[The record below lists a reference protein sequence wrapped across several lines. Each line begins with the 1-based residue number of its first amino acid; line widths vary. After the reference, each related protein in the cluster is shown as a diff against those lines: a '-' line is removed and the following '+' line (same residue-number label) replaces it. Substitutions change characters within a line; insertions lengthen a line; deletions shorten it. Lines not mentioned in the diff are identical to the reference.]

1 MEKIATELKEN
12 VNNVIEKVLLRS
24 LNSDNLKNMSESDLE
39 GIKVTLKLLDKF
51 NDYCIEEAKTFDRIE
66 GKLNKL
72 LAKK

>member
-1 MEKIATELKEN
+1 MEKIAIELKEN
-12 VNNVIEKVLLRS
+12 VNNVIEKVLLGS

-51 NDYCIEEAKTFDRIE
+51 NDYCIEEAKTLDRIE
-66 GKLNKL
+66 EKLDKL

>member
-1 MEKIATELKEN
+1 MEKIAIELKEN

-51 NDYCIEEAKTFDRIE
+51 NDYCIEEAKTLDRIE

>member
-1 MEKIATELKEN
+1 MEKIAIELKEN

-39 GIKVTLKLLDKF
+39 DIKVTLKLLDKF
-51 NDYCIEEAKTFDRIE
+51 NDYCIEEAKTLDRIE
-66 GKLNKL
+66 EKLDKL